1 MNTTSNENAKHIQPP
16 TPGLRKAYLE
26 NIAQIQIYI
35 TQAYQPSPGLKRP
48 LPETFVQAWMRY
60 AASLID
66 GNPDHLQR
74 FVDAAAECPAEVVVL
89 LIKASLHLDLIPTA
103 MALDE
108 VLRHTYLKAT
118 AEGEDFLLGL
128 TS

>member
-1 MNTTSNENAKHIQPP
+1 MNTASNENAKHIQPP
-16 TPGLRKAYLE
+16 SPGLRKAYLE
-26 NIAQIQIYI
+26 NIAQIQIYL

-66 GNPDHLQR
+66 GKPDHLQR

-103 MALDE
+103 MAQE
-108 VLRHTYLKAT
+108 MIGRFVLELANMPK
-118 AEGEDFLLGL
+118 EGGL
-128 TS
+128 HG

>member
-1 MNTTSNENAKHIQPP
+1 MSTASNENAKHIQPP
-16 TPGLRKAYLE
+16 SPGLRKAYLE

-103 MALDE
+103 MAQE
-108 VLRHTYLKAT
+108 MIGRFVLELANMPK
-118 AEGEDFLLGL
+118 EGELHG
-128 TS
+128 